1 MWLLWHRNMWAE
13 GYARPSVTHKA
24 TASSTPAALPAL
36 SEHTDEVELQGP
48 THMWMLGSPDTDP
61 TAPTTDWNRDDKV
74 FKEGKG
80 TMHWIQD
87 RNKPVQLSLLVK

>member
-1 MWLLWHRNMWAE
+1 MWAE

-74 FKEGKG
+74 FTEGKG

-87 RNKPVQLSLLVK
+87 RNKPVQFSLLVK